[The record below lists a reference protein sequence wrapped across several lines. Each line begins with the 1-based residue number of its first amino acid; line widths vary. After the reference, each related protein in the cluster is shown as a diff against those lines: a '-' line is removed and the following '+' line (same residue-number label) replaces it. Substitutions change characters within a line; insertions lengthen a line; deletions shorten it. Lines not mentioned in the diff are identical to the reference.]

1 MIYALLYATL
11 TTFARSVII
20 LVDTRACRTM
30 PDYARMLS
38 FLGQRPGEILD
49 TGLLYEDLKRQR
61 MLDKVPFLAKNLRME
76 LGAPAGQL
84 IQCKNQAGAA
94 AGIKNGD
101 PAVTYEMIHSDQLAA
116 RSYFHGAKVLE
127 PSFDALRRKWRR
139 AHPRLLCQRHRR
151 GDPVL
156 PGGARGSEPS
166 RRRQALH
173 LVDSS
178 SNR

>member
-1 MIYALLYATL
+1 VDAHAPGPTSGADQSNVIFMIYALLYATL

-84 IQCKNQAGAA
+84 IQCKNQLAPPRASRT
-94 AGIKNGD
+94 GI
-101 PAVTYEMIHSDQLAA
+101 
-116 RSYFHGAKVLE
+116 R
-127 PSFDALRRKWRR
+127 
-139 AHPRLLCQRHRR
+139 
-151 GDPVL
+151 
-156 PGGARGSEPS
+156 PS
-166 RRRQALH
+166 RTK
-173 LVDSS
+173 
-178 SNR
+178 